1 MKTTKVSYGLGLA
14 AIACAFLVLVLLN
27 NTLLNKFRL
36 DLTQGSIYSI
46 SEGTLAVL
54 EEIDEPIDL
63 YFFFSNKATEGL
75 TPLRNYANRIQNLL
89 KEYER
94 YAQGKIKLHIIDPEP
109 FSEAEDKAA
118 EMGLTAAP
126 ISAAGDSVYLG
137 LAASNSLDE
146 KAIIAFF
153 DPSQETL
160 LEYEI
165 SKLLYRLTNPEPL
178 TVTVISSLP
187 IQGGVNP
194 DPMAMQMGQ
203 PQQLPAWAAFDQL
216 QQLYQ
221 VELLGQDNQEIPE
234 QTKVLLIVH
243 PKTLTDEQL
252 YAIDQYVMAGGK
264 ALVFVDPLAESDA
277 QVPGMMG
284 VPEPSSSDMTKLFDV
299 WGLNYDVNNLVLDA
313 AKGLEI
319 RMPSGAP
326 GRHVGYIGLERENIS
341 ENDVVTNAL
350 TSINGASMGYLAQA
364 ADATTEFQPIFTS
377 SDYVDFITPQAYM
390 MAGNDPGSLLDNFEP
405 LEQSL
410 VLSARI
416 SGAAKSAFEQVPEG
430 QDKAEHLSNSDHI
443 QVIVV
448 ADTDLLTDSFW
459 VQVSN
464 FFGQPVLQPFAN
476 NGDFLINAVEHLGGS
491 SALMSIRGRGQY
503 QRPFDVVENLT
514 VAAEAKFRE
523 QEQVLQTQ
531 LQQTEDELAQLQSQQ
546 GGASLVLSPEQEQAI
561 DEFVAKKLQIR
572 KQLRE
577 VRHQLD
583 KDIEELGAWLKVL
596 NIAVLP
602 LLLTLLLAWLANA
615 LMRPKFVLPEQ
626 GQQK

>member
-1 MKTTKVSYGLGLA
+1 MKTTKVSYGLGLV
-14 AIACAFLVLVLLN
+14 AIACAFLVMVLLN

-46 SEGTLAVL
+46 STGTLSVL

-126 ISAAGDSVYLG
+126 ISAMGDSVYFG

-160 LEYEI
+160 LEYDI
-165 SKLLYRLTNPEPL
+165 SKLIYRLTNPEPF
-178 TVTVISSLP
+178 TVAVISSLP

-203 PQQLPAWAAFDQL
+203 PQQLPAWAAIEQL

-221 VELLGQDNQEIPE
+221 VEVLAGETQEIPE
-234 QTKVLLIVH
+234 QTKVLLIIH
-243 PKTLTDEQL
+243 PKELTDEQL

-277 QVPGMMG
+277 QMPGMMG
-284 VPEPSSSDMTKLFDV
+284 VPEASSSDMAKLFTT
-299 WGLNYDVNNLVLDA
+299 WGLNYDPNNLVLDA

-319 RMPSGAP
+319 RMPSGAA
-326 GRHVGYIGLERENIS
+326 GRHVGYIGLERDNIS
-341 ENDVVTNAL
+341 EHDVITNAL
-350 TSINGASMGYLAQA
+350 SSINGASMGYLSQPAN
-364 ADATTEFQPIFTS
+364 ATTEFQPILTS
-377 SDYVDFITPQAYM
+377 SDYVDFVTPQTYM
-390 MAGNDPGSLLDNFEP
+390 MAGSDPESLLDNFEP

-410 VLSARI
+410 VLAARLTG
-416 SGAAKSAFEQVPEG
+416 SAKSAFEHAPEG
-430 QDKAEHLSNSDHI
+430 QDQAKHLSSFDNI

-448 ADTDLLTDSFW
+448 ADTDLLTDAFW
-459 VQVSN
+459 VQVSH
-464 FFGQPVLQPFAN
+464 FFGQSVLQPFAN
-476 NGDFLINAVEHLGGS
+476 NGDFLINAVDNLGGS

-514 VAAEAKFRE
+514 VVAEAKFRE
-523 QEQVLQTQ
+523 QEQLLQAQ
-531 LQQTEDELAQLQSQQ
+531 LQQTEEELAQLQSQQ
-546 GGASLVLSPEQEQAI
+546 GEASLVLTPEQELAI

-602 LLLTLLLAWLANA
+602 LLLTVLLAWLAST
-615 LMRPKFVLPEQ
+615 LMRPKFAVKEHEQ
-626 GQQK
+626 VK